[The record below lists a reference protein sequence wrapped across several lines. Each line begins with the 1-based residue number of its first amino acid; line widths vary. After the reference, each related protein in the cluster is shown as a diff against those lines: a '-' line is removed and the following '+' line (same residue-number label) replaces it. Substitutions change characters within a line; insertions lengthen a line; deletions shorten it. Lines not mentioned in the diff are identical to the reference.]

1 MFLTTITAH
10 WWSFNQT
17 CKRHEKDYHGIVVHT
32 LGGHNPLC
40 LKSYKFKIKKIKQM
54 KKFKMMNDE
63 QFFSTVK
70 KGKYWNKIPTTICLL
85 SWDLLRCC
93 SQLKVLST
101 TPGAITNIFLFVQ
114 NFSTFYW
121 QGTLSFYFFFNIINF
136 EFVGFQ
142 GRWIMTL

>member
-1 MFLTTITAH
+1 MGFDQFLQPCPHTVR
-10 WWSFNQT
+10 WWSFNQN
-17 CKRHEKDYHGIVVHT
+17 CKIHEKDYHGIVVHT
-32 LGGHNPLC
+32 LGGHNSLC
-40 LKSYKFKIKKIKQM
+40 LKSYKFKIKKMKQM
-54 KKFKMMNDE
+54 KKFKI
-63 QFFSTVK
+63 FFHYK
-70 KGKYWNKIPTTICLL
+70 KRKILKQNTTISLL

-101 TPGAITNIFLFVQ
+101 TPGAITNVFLFVQ

-142 GRWIMTL
+142 TKWIMTP

>member
-1 MFLTTITAH
+1 MGLYEIAQCVEH
-10 WWSFNQT
+10 ESN
-17 CKRHEKDYHGIVVHT
+17 KLKKKHEKYYHSIKVGT

-54 KKFKMMNDE
+54 KKFKI
-63 QFFSTVK
+63 FSMIK

-101 TPGAITNIFLFVQ
+101 TLGAITNVFLFVQ

-121 QGTLSFYFFFNIINF
+121 QGTLSFYFFFNKINF

-142 GRWIMTL
+142 TKWIMTP